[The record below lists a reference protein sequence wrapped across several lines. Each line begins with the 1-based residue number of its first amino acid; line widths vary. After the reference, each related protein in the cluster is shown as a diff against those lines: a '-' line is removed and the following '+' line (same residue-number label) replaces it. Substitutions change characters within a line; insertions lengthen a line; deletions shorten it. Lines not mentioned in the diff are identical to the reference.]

1 MNFSMKNSLNS
12 SIKYKL
18 IILSAAIAIPFLL
31 VVGYLIFAMHNYT
44 KAYNTIVDNMT
55 VANSYNL
62 NFKEEM
68 DESLY
73 KIVVGAASFDTVGK
87 DSSLKDPYVLIG
99 ELKSEFGGLMRIT
112 TDEESRTWLTIVL
125 RNLDTLEDCV
135 DDIKTSLEEK
145 SSYDDNVE
153 MLDKNI
159 YIMTELVQD
168 NIQNYLYHQ
177 AQSIEHLTQQLNARV
192 QTFTIFCVI
201 MVIILFVLV
210 VLMTLVIV
218 SGITKPIAEL
228 SKVTRQVSEGDF
240 SVRAKVET
248 HDELEQ
254 LSDSVNRMTESLER
268 LVGKIKDDERKMR
281 KADLRL
287 LQEQIN
293 PHFLYNT
300 LDTIVWLIEGNAPE
314 KAVNMVV
321 SLSEFFRLVLS
332 KGKEYI
338 TIQEE
343 ELHIRSY
350 LEIQQVRYRDI
361 LEYEIAIDPELY
373 RYKILKLTL
382 QPLVENSL
390 YHGIKYKRAKG
401 KITVSGKLEGDTIHL
416 QVRDDGVGMDQEEL
430 TKLRSEI
437 EKPCKETEKGFGL
450 ANVNE
455 RIRMYFGN
463 GYGMKIHSEKGKGTC
478 VEVILPAQEQ

>member
-1 MNFSMKNSLNS
+1 MKIYS

-18 IILSAAIAIPFLL
+18 LILSASIAVPLL
-31 VVGYLIFAMHNYT
+31 LLVGYLIFAIHNYT
-44 KAYNTIVDNMT
+44 NAYNSIVNNMT

-73 KIVVGAASFDTVGK
+73 KIVVGSASFDTVGE
-87 DSSLKDPYVLIG
+87 DGSLQDPYVLIR
-99 ELKSEFGGLMRIT
+99 ELKEEFGSLRTIT
-112 TDEESRTWLTIVL
+112 TDEESRTWLTIIL
-125 RNLDTLEDCV
+125 RNLDTLKDRV
-135 DDIKTSLEEK
+135 DDIL
-145 SSYDDNVE
+145 
-153 MLDKNI
+153 
-159 YIMTELVQD
+159 TELIQE
-168 NIQNYLYHQ
+168 NIQNYLYYQ
-177 AQSIEHLTQQLNARV
+177 TKSMEHLTQQLNTRV
-192 QTFTIFCVI
+192 HTFTVFCMI
-201 MVIILFVLV
+201 MVVILTALV
-210 VLMTLVIV
+210 VLMTMVIV
-218 SGITKPIAEL
+218 SGITKPVEEL
-228 SKVTRQVSEGDF
+228 SAVTNKVAAGDF
-240 SVRAKVET
+240 TVRAKVDT
-248 HDELEQ
+248 QDELAQ
-254 LSDSVNRMTESLER
+254 LADRVNRMTESLER
-268 LVGKIKDDERKMR
+268 LVEKIKEDERKMR

-300 LDTIVWLIEGNAPE
+300 LDTIIWLIEGNSPD

-338 TIQEE
+338 TIQDE

-401 KITVSGKLEGDTIHL
+401 KILVSGTLEGDEIHL
-416 QVRDDGVGMDQEEL
+416 KVSDDGIGMEEEEL
-430 TKLRSEI
+430 AKLQRDI
-437 EKPCKETEKGFGL
+437 QRPCKETESGFGL

-455 RIRMYFGN
+455 RIRMNFGT
-463 GYGMKIHSEKGKGTC
+463 GYGITIHSSKGEGTC
-478 VEVILPAQEQ
+478 VEVVIPAVEM

>member
-1 MNFSMKNSLNS
+1 MQPTDKRISNT
-12 SIKYKL
+12 SIKHKL
-18 IILSAAIAIPFLL
+18 IILSVSIALPFLL
-31 VVGYLIFAMHNYT
+31 LVGYLIFAMHNYT
-44 KAYNTIVDNMT
+44 REYNTIVDNMT

-73 KIVVGAASFDTVGK
+73 KIVVGSASFDTIGQ
-87 DSSLKDPYVLIG
+87 DSSLRDPYVLID
-99 ELKSEFGGLMRIT
+99 ELRDEFGGLMRIT
-112 TDEESRTWLTIVL
+112 TDEESRTWLTILL
-125 RNLDTLEDCV
+125 RNLDTLEDRV
-135 DDIKTSLEEK
+135 DDIRSSLERE
-145 SSYDDNVE
+145 SRYDDNVE
-153 MLDKNI
+153 MLDQNI

-168 NIQNYLYHQ
+168 NIQNYLYYQ
-177 AQSIEHLTQQLNARV
+177 AESIEHLTEQLNTKV
-192 QTFTIFCVI
+192 HTFTVFCII
-201 MVIILFVLV
+201 MVLLLFVLV

-218 SGITKPIAEL
+218 SGITRPIVEL
-228 SKVTRQVSEGDF
+228 SQVTGRVASGDF

-248 HDELEQ
+248 QDELEQ
-254 LSDSVNRMTESLER
+254 LADSVNQMTESLEQ
-268 LVGKIKDDERKMR
+268 LVDEIKEDERKMR

-300 LDTIVWLIEGNAPE
+300 LDTIIWLIEGNAQD
-314 KAVNMVV
+314 KAVGMVV

-361 LEYEIAIDPELY
+361 LEYEINIAPELY

-401 KITVSGKLEGDTIHL
+401 TIRVSGWLDGDMVHLE
-416 QVRDDGVGMDQEEL
+416 VSDDGVGMEEQELHNLEQ
-430 TKLRSEI
+430 EI
-437 EKPCKETEKGFGL
+437 RKPCKETEKGFGL

-455 RIRMYFGN
+455 RIRMYFGSQ
-463 GYGMKIHSEKGKGTC
+463 YGMKISSRKGEGTR
-478 VEVILPAQEQ
+478 VEILLPAQE

>member
-1 MNFSMKNSLNS
+1 MKIHS

-18 IILSAAIAIPFLL
+18 LILSASIAVPLL
-31 VVGYLIFAMHNYT
+31 LLVGYLIFAIHNYT
-44 KAYNTIVDNMT
+44 NAYNSIVNNMT

-73 KIVVGAASFDTVGK
+73 KIVVGSASFDTVGE
-87 DSSLKDPYVLIG
+87 DGSLQDPYVLIR
-99 ELKSEFGGLMRIT
+99 ELKEEFGSLRTIT
-112 TDEESRTWLTIVL
+112 TDEESRTWLTILL
-125 RNLDTLEDCV
+125 RNLDTLKDRV
-135 DDIKTSLEEK
+135 DDIRMNLESE
-145 SSYDDNVE
+145 SSYDVNVE
-153 MLDKNI
+153 MLDNNI
-159 YIMTELVQD
+159 YIMTELIQE
-168 NIQNYLYHQ
+168 NIQNYLYYQ
-177 AQSIEHLTQQLNARV
+177 TKSMEHLTQQLNARV
-192 QTFTIFCVI
+192 HTFTVFCMI
-201 MVIILFVLV
+201 MVVILTALV
-210 VLMTLVIV
+210 VLMTMVIV
-218 SGITKPIAEL
+218 SGITKPVEEL
-228 SKVTRQVSEGDF
+228 SAVTNKVAAGDF
-240 SVRAKVET
+240 TVRAKVDT
-248 HDELEQ
+248 QDELAQ
-254 LSDSVNRMTESLER
+254 LADRVNRMTESLER
-268 LVGKIKDDERKMR
+268 LVEKIKEDERKMR

-300 LDTIVWLIEGNAPE
+300 LDTIIWLIEGNSPD

-338 TIQEE
+338 TIQDE

-361 LEYEIAIDPELY
+361 LEYEIAINPELY

-401 KITVSGKLEGDTIHL
+401 KILVSGTLEGEEIHL
-416 QVRDDGVGMDQEEL
+416 KVSDDGAGMEEEEL
-430 TKLRSEI
+430 AKLQRDI
-437 EKPCKETEKGFGL
+437 QRPCKETESGFGL

-455 RIRMYFGN
+455 RIRMNFGN
-463 GYGMKIHSEKGKGTC
+463 GYGITIHSRKGGGTC
-478 VEVILPAQEQ
+478 VEVVIPAVEM

>member
-1 MNFSMKNSLNS
+1 MKIHS

-18 IILSAAIAIPFLL
+18 LILSASIAVPLL
-31 VVGYLIFAMHNYT
+31 LLVGYLIFAIHNYT
-44 KAYNTIVDNMT
+44 NAYNSIVNNMT

-73 KIVVGAASFDTVGK
+73 KIVVGSASFDTVGE
-87 DSSLKDPYVLIG
+87 DGSLQDPYVLIR
-99 ELKSEFGGLMRIT
+99 ELKEEFGSLRTIT
-112 TDEESRTWLTIVL
+112 TDEESRTWLTILL
-125 RNLDTLEDCV
+125 RNLDTLRDRV
-135 DDIKTSLEEK
+135 DDIRMNLESE
-145 SSYDDNVE
+145 SSYDVNVE
-153 MLDKNI
+153 MLDNNI
-159 YIMTELVQD
+159 YIMTELIQE
-168 NIQNYLYHQ
+168 NIQNYLYYQ
-177 AQSIEHLTQQLNARV
+177 TKSMEHLTQQLNTRV
-192 QTFTIFCVI
+192 HTFTVFCMI
-201 MVIILFVLV
+201 MVVILTALV
-210 VLMTLVIV
+210 VLMTMVIV
-218 SGITKPIAEL
+218 SGITKPVEEL
-228 SKVTRQVSEGDF
+228 SAVTNKVAAGDF
-240 SVRAKVET
+240 TVRAKVDT
-248 HDELEQ
+248 QDELAQ
-254 LSDSVNRMTESLER
+254 LADRVNRMTESLER
-268 LVGKIKDDERKMR
+268 LVEKIKEDERKMR

-300 LDTIVWLIEGNAPE
+300 LDTIIWLIEGNSPD

-338 TIQEE
+338 TIQDE

-401 KITVSGKLEGDTIHL
+401 KILVSGTLEGDEIHL
-416 QVRDDGVGMDQEEL
+416 KVSDDGIGMEEEEL
-430 TKLRSEI
+430 AKLQRDI
-437 EKPCKETEKGFGL
+437 QRPCKETESGFGL

-455 RIRMYFGN
+455 RIRMNFGT
-463 GYGMKIHSEKGKGTC
+463 GYGITIHSSKGEGTC
-478 VEVILPAQEQ
+478 VEVVIPAVEM